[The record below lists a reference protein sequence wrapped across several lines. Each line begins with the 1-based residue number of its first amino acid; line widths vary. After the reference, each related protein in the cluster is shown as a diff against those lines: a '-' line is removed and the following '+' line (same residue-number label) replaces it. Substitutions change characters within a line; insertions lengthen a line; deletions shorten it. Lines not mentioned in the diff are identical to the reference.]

1 MGREREW
8 GSDALRLDGPEG
20 PCDVPVK
27 LRVHDSLFVPLAKWS
42 MLLTGNYR
50 CITAGAPRPIRE
62 AVHADLDRSRAIYAH
77 VDALPRRLGADAA
90 DQVPF
95 EKYARPRPEERRVGK
110 ECVSTCRSGGSPY
123 HHKNKNRNWA

>member
-1 MGREREW
+1 MGFRRVLFR
-8 GSDALRLDGPEG
+8 S
-20 PCDVPVK
+20 PVK

-77 VDALPRRLGADAA
+77 VDALARRLGADAA

-95 EKYARPRPEERRVGK
+95 EKYARAAERLLKPSSAARRSEEHTSELQSLMRT
-110 ECVSTCRSGGSPY
+110 SNS
-123 HHKNKNRNWA
+123 